1 MKQEIMSM
9 MFYRNLLGL
18 NIIIITHL
26 ASKFFDFLC
35 LNNRKKI
42 LKIGFMYLK
51 NNDSFSMLDKK
62 KSCFKDFYLG
72 GSLLFFNIKFLINL

>member
-62 KSCFKDFYLG
+62 NHASKIFIQAIRS
-72 GSLLFFNIKFLINL
+72 FFSTSNS

>member
-26 ASKFFDFLC
+26 ASKFFTFLC
-35 LNNRKKI
+35 LKSIIGKKN

-51 NNDSFSMLDKK
+51 NNDSFSMLVKK
-62 KSCFKDFYLG
+62 NHASKIF
-72 GSLLFFNIKFLINL
+72 I

>member
-42 LKIGFMYLK
+42 LKIGFMYLE
-51 NNDSFSMLDKK
+51 NNDSFSMLVKK
-62 KSCFKDFYLG
+62 NHASKIF
-72 GSLLFFNIKFLINL
+72 I